1 MRLTRRELR
10 RLIKEEMHILLESAD
25 TDDDGDIDL
34 SDVAA
39 DLESMTD
46 TVQALQ
52 GEEGD
57 PEEELTLSDEDKNR
71 RHHAMDRFNKLIQ
84 GIARY
89 LRQAPKSVIAASGSD
104 FNKNIETLENT
115 NNPAELKSS
124 AEFIAQALYR
134 GQLAHQMTGGRGM
147 TSKAIKDLSG
157 VFYQLSKE
165 VETLSEIRASPGSAY
180 LDWPD
185 RPLVDLT
192 SLGHPPEGSVSF
204 MEPDE
209 PDLDPDDD
217 SDDEREIL
225 DFIIDSLSP
234 DEARAFE
241 YMLRARR
248 QGETKSD
255 FIRRRFGGDP
265 EMVMRHIIPGR

>member
-1 MRLTRRELR
+1 MKLTRRELR
-10 RLIKEEMHILLESAD
+10 HLIKEEMHILLESAD

-39 DLESMTD
+39 DLESMTA

-57 PEEELTLSDEDKNR
+57 SEVGLTLSDEDKNR
-71 RHHAMDRFNKLIQ
+71 RHHVMDRFNRFIDNL
-84 GIARY
+84 ARY
-89 LRQAPKSVIAASGSD
+89 FQRGPDSVRAASGSE
-104 FNKNIETLENT
+104 FKEKLETLERT
-115 NNPAELKSS
+115 DDPAELKSS
-124 AEFIAQALYR
+124 AEFIAQALHR
-134 GQLAHQMTGGRGM
+134 GQLAYHLTGGRGM
-147 TSKAIKDLSG
+147 TSSAIKELA
-157 VFYQLSKE
+157 QLFGHLAQDTK
-165 VETLSEIRASPGSAY
+165 TLSEIRASPGSAY

-217 SDDEREIL
+217 SDDELEIIDYIL
-225 DFIIDSLSP
+225 DSLSP

-241 YMLRARR
+241 YMLKARS

-255 FIRRRFGGDP
+255 FIRRKFGGDP